1 MEEVRQDVWDRA
13 QDKFKA
19 LSYEQEQVLLNT
31 DNDIQVPLLHFGS
44 EANEILTEASATF
57 DTLLETVGSSDTS
70 MAWRIQEVK
79 KEVLQQI
86 VGPLGLLPLYEQQL
100 DCLREQYGR
109 MYEAVLNANDDKED
123 DVGDKDGDKDTAK
136 ERQLAAARSAEGF
149 QAAAQMAIPS
159 LMAELGLDGSKYD
172 YFAIL
177 QGLLKDM
184 MEATSLR
191 DELDQDYRNVA
202 SLNDDEYD
210 DIDDDNVDEE
220 GVSQR
225 KKQGGPAKWYT
236 KLGARAVVFG

>member
-1 MEEVRQDVWDRA
+1 MCVS
-13 QDKFKA
+13 FIFSII
-19 LSYEQEQVLLNT
+19 L
-31 DNDIQVPLLHFGS
+31 IQFQCLYHAF
-44 EANEILTEASATF
+44 I
-57 DTLLETVGSSDTS
+57 
-70 MAWRIQEVK
+70 EVK

-109 MYEAVLNANDDKED
+109 MYEAVLNANDDKEE

-149 QAAAQMAIPS
+149 QAAAQMAMPS

-236 KLGARAVVFG
+236 KLAARAVVFGVNYLQGWLALQGLRKAAAERDRTMPKFPLF